1 MANKIKLPPL
11 HHLHGTLRVMKKNQR
26 NREKRILMDRIEILN
41 KNLIEVKT
49 EIYDKLSF
57 NISHFNNELEGT
69 QYDACQFELNGLKII
84 CRSSKIT
91 PKKAGQFVTFWKRDI
106 KGITEP
112 YSETDCFDFYVIN
125 VKSGNRIGQ
134 FVFPKSELINNGII
148 TTEKK
153 DGKRGFRVY
162 PKWDDAQNKQA
173 QKTQKWQLKYFYEI
187 GETTNL
193 EKVNELYRK

>member
-1 MANKIKLPPL
+1 
-11 HHLHGTLRVMKKNQR
+11 
-26 NREKRILMDRIEILN
+26 MDKIEILN

-49 EIYDKLSF
+49 KIFNKLSY
-57 NISHFNNELEGT
+57 NISHFKNELEGT

-91 PKKAGQFVTFWKRDI
+91 PKKVGQFVTFWKRDI

-112 YSETDCFDFYVIN
+112 YSETDGFDFYLIN

-134 FVFPKSELINNGII
+134 FVFPKSELISNRII
-148 TTEKK
+148 KTERK

-162 PKWDDAQNKQA
+162 PIWDKAQNKQA
-173 QKTQKWQLKYFYEI
+173 QKTQKWQLNYFYEI
-187 GETTNL
+187 VESTNL
-193 EKVNELYRK
+193 EKVKELYRK